1 MRETAPVLLR
11 RISAVSME
19 KWWAENAEPGGN
31 SGEEAPR
38 PGGHTGSRKEKEGG
52 TEGNCQ
58 ILSRNVQNPGE

>member
-1 MRETAPVLLR
+1 M
-11 RISAVSME
+11 SME